1 MLDDLPLNYEG
12 HPQAVT
18 LPNPFSSDLQRL
30 DRLLAME
37 PFLGSL
43 SPLQSLLA
51 SAAAPGWWCYG
62 HARLIGSLR
71 LSSLVACGNGQ
82 GITQGHDGLTVVL
95 NYGGEIGLHQGGQH
109 WPCRTG
115 DCVVLPGAE
124 VQWSGGPASLV
135 VFLLQP
141 DRLVRCGTAMA
152 GLQDPPLHWTRHLQ
166 QGRGWRSVSD
176 GSRPTLQQGLR
187 QVLLFCS
194 DLAVIS
200 QGLVDRL
207 SIDELIHGLVAAL
220 LFEDLR
226 REGPV
231 ERLQQLERTGRDGFD
246 ELLIYIRQHLDHPL
260 NLSALEQRSF
270 YSRRAL
276 QYAFR
281 DRLGCTATQWI
292 RMQRLDLAQRLLQNP
307 LPDLTVGQ
315 VARTCGYRSLS
326 LFSVEFRQRFLVRP
340 SELLRDARQRQI
352 AAAREVM
359 ALTADPAPGHEA
371 HP

>member
-1 MLDDLPLNYEG
+1 MYADLPLNYEG
-12 HPQAVT
+12 HPQAGT
-18 LPNPFSSDLQRL
+18 LPNPFASELLRL

-71 LSSLVACGNGQ
+71 LSSLVACGSGQ
-82 GITQGHDGLTVVL
+82 GTSQGHDGLTVVL
-95 NYGGEIGLHQGGQH
+95 NYGGEIGLVQGGQH

-115 DCVVLPGAE
+115 DCVVLPGAD
-124 VQWSGGPASLV
+124 VHWSGGPASLV

-152 GLQDPPLHWTRHLQ
+152 GLQNPPLHWTRHLQ
-166 QGRGWRSVSD
+166 QARGWRSISD
-176 GSRPTLQQGLR
+176 GQRPTLQRGLR
-187 QVLLFCS
+187 QLLLWS
-194 DLAVIS
+194 TDIAAIS
-200 QGLVDRL
+200 QSLVDRL
-207 SIDELIHGLVAAL
+207 PVDELIHGLVAAL

-231 ERLQQLERTGRDGFD
+231 ERLQQRERTGRDGFD
-246 ELLIYIRQHLDHPL
+246 ELLVYIRQHLDQPL

-307 LPDLTVGQ
+307 LPDLTVGH

-326 LFSVEFRQRFLVRP
+326 LFSLEFRQRFLVRP
-340 SELLRDARQRQI
+340 SDLLREARQRQI
-352 AAAREVM
+352 DGASDVM
-359 ALTADPAPGHEA
+359 DPPADPAPGHEA
-371 HP
+371 PP